1 MAIGQ
6 ESEGRGIGGFL
17 QRSQRQWEQQRMIDA
32 QEEMRRQR
40 EMQAE
45 EARKR
50 ESDSGGQE
58 KKKDSGPASQ
68 SGLNRPSSS
77 ISLIGSAGS
86 AFPSEARINPG
97 VGGSTGRIV
106 HFDPAKAPSYLDSI
120 AQKHGIDPTD
130 FKRMA
135 WIESKFDPNARASS
149 SSAGGLFQ
157 FTNDTARAYG
167 LSNKFDGVANA
178 EAAARL
184 WNDNKAQLTKALGRE
199 PTAGELYLA
208 HQQGLGGAQKLLSNP
223 NAPAASL
230 VGNKAVV
237 NNGGS
242 SRMSAG
248 EFARMWTNKFDSLN
262 ASGSADGATPR
273 NRDAGNAQSP
283 IRVADA
289 GTTRNDASP
298 SRAQEAGGKVMTA
311 NTPAV
316 DRLPTDPRNP
326 APEGYFWDL
335 GGAGDRP
342 RLISRATGQDMA
354 GQPVPATGAVTPPS
368 AGAPS
373 VVTPASTTP
382 GSAPSPATGT
392 TQSVA
397 DVPLPPRR
405 PEMGPPM
412 PEQSAQPATNQPT
425 QPQQQAQQED
435 GIGGFF
441 KDIGSFFSGEPI
453 KDKYGREW
461 DPLYGF
467 EKPPGEIAAASQR
480 ANEAA
485 KANDAPSMLDRSSAA
500 TATSASADSS
510 KSIFSDMPDI
520 GAAFTP
526 ALNFF
531 SSLFG

>member
-1 MAIGQ
+1 
-6 ESEGRGIGGFL
+6 
-17 QRSQRQWEQQRMIDA
+17 MIEA

-40 EMQAE
+40 EALAE
-45 EARKR
+45 EAKKK
-50 ESDSGGQE
+50 ESDGGGQD
-58 KKKDSGPASQ
+58 KKKDSKPASQ
-68 SGLNRPSSS
+68 SGLNTSSSS
-77 ISLIGSAGS
+77 ISLIGSARS
-86 AFPSEARINPG
+86 AFPSEARVGAG
-97 VGGSTGRIV
+97 VGGSTGRVV

-184 WNDNKAQLTKALGRE
+184 WNDNRAQLTKALGRE

-223 NAPAASL
+223 NASAASL

-262 ASGSADGATPR
+262 ASASADGATPR
-273 NRDAGNAQSP
+273 NRDAGNLQAP

-289 GTTRNDASP
+289 GTTMNDASP
-298 SRAQEAGGKVMTA
+298 AR
-311 NTPAV
+311 
-316 DRLPTDPRNP
+316 
-326 APEGYFWDL
+326 
-335 GGAGDRP
+335 
-342 RLISRATGQDMA
+342 
-354 GQPVPATGAVTPPS
+354 
-368 AGAPS
+368 
-373 VVTPASTTP
+373 VTPAASTGGARYSGGGATYADSIKNSQPAATTQNTAAPPGTHYVQYGPNRILIDDKTGAPVENQKGWSGASDAAKKVNGDTGATPAATTPSTT
-382 GSAPSPATGT
+382 ATPATGT
-392 TQSVA
+392 AQPA
-397 DVPLPPRR
+397 GDIPLPPRR

-412 PEQSAQPATNQPT
+412 PVQTAQPAAQP
-425 QPQQQAQQED
+425 PQQTQQQDD
-435 GIGGFF
+435 GLGGFF

-461 DPLYGF
+461 DALYGF

-480 ANEAA
+480 SNEAA
-485 KANDAPSMLDRSSAA
+485 KASDAPSMLERSSAA